1 MNLRFV
7 TKNEYKFSEFEKL
20 FEGTGHRIFQSAATI
35 DEIQTEDLE
44 ALVLDKLIKAYDKI
58 RRPVFVDHTG
68 LQLEK
73 LAGLPNGLT
82 EIFWERL
89 QNERLCNLFGGSQVI
104 AVTLIAYCDGK
115 SLKTFRGE
123 AKGRIAPTPRG
134 PEGFQW
140 DPIFIPEGLSETF
153 AEMGDR
159 KHVISMRRLAI
170 DQFVAYLEGCT

>member
-1 MNLRFV
+1 MDLRFV

-20 FEGTGHRIFQSAATI
+20 FEGTGHRILQSTEII

-44 ALVLDKLIKAYDKI
+44 SLVLDKLIKAYNKI
-58 RRPVFVDHTG
+58 RRPVFVHHTG

-89 QNERLCNLFGGSQVI
+89 QNERLCNLFSDTSVI

-123 AKGRIAPTPRG
+123 ARGKIAPTPRG

-140 DPIFIPEGLSETF
+140 DPIFIPEGFSETF

-159 KHVISMRRLAI
+159 KHAVSMRRLAI
-170 DQFVAYLEGCT
+170 NQFVAYLQGRT

>member
-7 TKNEYKFSEFEKL
+7 TKNEYKFTEFEKL
-20 FEGTGHRIFQSAATI
+20 FEGTGHRILQSTTTI

-44 ALVLDKLIKAYDKI
+44 ALVIDKLITAYNTI

-68 LQLEK
+68 PQLET

-89 QNERLCNLFGGSQVI
+89 QNERLCKLFGESAVI
-104 AVTLIAYCDGK
+104 AVTVIAYCDGK

-123 AKGRIAPTPRG
+123 ARGRIASTPRG

-140 DPIFIPEGLSETF
+140 DPIFIPEGCSETF

-159 KHVISMRRLAI
+159 KHAISMRRLAI
-170 DQFVAYLEGCT
+170 NQFVAYLEGRI

>member
-1 MNLRFV
+1 MELRFV
-7 TKNEYKFSEFEKL
+7 TKNAYKFSEFEKL
-20 FEGTGHRIFQSAATI
+20 FEGTGHRILQSTETI

-44 ALVLDKLIKAYDKI
+44 ALVLDKLIKAYNKI

-73 LAGLPNGLT
+73 LEGLPNGLT

-89 QNERLCNLFGGSQVI
+89 QNERLCNLFADTSVI
-104 AVTLIAYCDGK
+104 AVRLIAYCDGK

-123 AKGRIAPTPRG
+123 ARGRIAPTPRG

-140 DPIFIPEGLSETF
+140 DPIFIPEGFSETF

-159 KHVISMRRLAI
+159 KHTISMRRLAI
-170 DQFVAYLEGCT
+170 NHFVAYLQGRT